1 MLGVCIVALVAI
13 GITHWVYRWR
23 NPRCNGKL
31 PPGSMGWPLIGE
43 TLQYL
48 APNSSFDVPPFIKT
62 RRERY
67 GPIFKSQL
75 MGAPFIVST
84 DPELNMYV
92 FQQDDKLFQS
102 GYPDSVQKI
111 FGKQQMGNVHVLVY
125 KYLKRMTLNLI
136 GPESLKKALPEIE
149 QAIHTSMQQWSFQD
163 TTDVKEAAADMIF
176 SLSAKR
182 LMSYDSSNSSDNL
195 RANFSAF
202 ADGLIAIPLNI
213 PGTAFHKCLQGRDRV
228 LSRLKDMLQERRATS
243 RKQPIDFF
251 DYVLQE
257 LDKEGTV
264 LTEEICFD
272 LMFLLLYTSFETTS
286 TAMTLLLKFVSEH
299 PPVLKQ
305 LTEEH
310 EKIIK
315 RRENANS
322 GLTWEEYK
330 SMKFTLQVINETVRL
345 ASQVPGIFRKAIK
358 EVQFKGYTIPEGWSV
373 LVCFQP
379 QHLNPEKY
387 EDPLA
392 FNPWRWEGK
401 ESGASKDFMAFGGGL
416 RSCVGAEFGKVKM
429 AVFVHFLVTKYR
441 WEVIGGKTVR
451 NYTIQFPGG
460 FHIRMQQKDTRNGEQ
475 PITPDT

>member
-1 MLGVCIVALVAI
+1 MLGLCIVALVAV

-31 PPGSMGWPLIGE
+31 PPGSMGLPLIGE
-43 TLQYL
+43 TIQYL
-48 APNSSFDVPPFIKT
+48 ASNSSFDIPPFIKT
-62 RRERY
+62 RKERY

-111 FGKQQMGNVHVLVY
+111 FGKQQMGNMHVLVY
-125 KYLKRMTLNLI
+125 KYLKRMMLTLI
-136 GPESLKKALPEIE
+136 GPESLKRTLPEIE
-149 QAIHTSMQQWSFQD
+149 QAIHTSMQQWSCQD
-163 TTDVKEAAADMIF
+163 TTEVKEAAADMIF
-176 SLSAKR
+176 SLTAKK

-195 RANFSAF
+195 RANFNAF
-202 ADGLIAIPLNI
+202 ADGLLSFPLAI
-213 PGTAFHKCLQGRDRV
+213 PGTAFHKCLQ
-228 LSRLKDMLQERRATS
+228 ERRATS
-243 RKQPIDFF
+243 QKQPIDFF
-251 DYVLQE
+251 DYILEE
-257 LDKEGTV
+257 LEKEGTV

-272 LMFLLLYTSFETTS
+272 LMLTLLFTSFETTS
-286 TAMTLLLKFVSEH
+286 TTMTLLLKFVSGH
-299 PPVLKQ
+299 PLVLKQ

-310 EKIIK
+310 ERIIK
-315 RRENANS
+315 QRENANS

-330 SMKFTLQVINETVRL
+330 SMTFTLQVINETVRL
-345 ASQVPGIFRKAIK
+345 ANQVPGIFRKAIK

-373 LVCFQP
+373 LVCFQA

-416 RSCVGAEFGKVKM
+416 RSCVGAEFGKLQM
-429 AVFVHFLVTKYR
+429 AVFVHCLVTKYR
-441 WEVIGGKTVR
+441 WEVIGGNMVR
-451 NYTIQFPGG
+451 NPGIQFPGG
-460 FHIRMQQKDTRNGEQ
+460 FHIRIQQKDTRNSKQ
-475 PITPDT
+475 HITPDT